1 MDWELRADFFERYGP
16 WALIAGGSEGT
27 GEAFAR
33 RLAAEGINLVLL
45 ARRQVPL
52 DSLAADIQAEH
63 NVEVR
68 TASVDLSDAD
78 AAATAAELTEGLD
91 VGLVIFNAGATIR
104 FNYFTD
110 WPEEDL
116 LALVNMNC
124 RTTTLLAH
132 RFAPRLID
140 RGRGGFVMVGSVAG
154 FAGSTHNSVYNAS
167 KAYDWI
173 LAEGLW
179 REFGIYGV
187 DAIAMVIG
195 ATDTPSHRRMG
206 ADLSAHNPME
216 ASDVAD
222 EALAN
227 LQNGPT
233 YVVGEHNRAAADS
246 ILTSQNRGAI
256 VSWMSESSAG
266 IAGDEMLP
274 MASSGVS
281 QK

>member
-1 MDWELRADFFERYGP
+1 MNWELPTDFSDRYGP

-33 RLAAEGINLVLL
+33 RLASEGINLVLL

-68 TASVDLSDAD
+68 TASVDLGDAD
-78 AAATAAELTEGLD
+78 AAATAAELTEDLD

-104 FNYFTD
+104 FNYFPE

-124 RTTTLLAH
+124 RTTTLMAH
-132 RFAPRLID
+132 RFAPRLIE
-140 RGRGGFVMVGSVAG
+140 RGRGGFVMIGSVAG
-154 FAGSTHNSVYNAS
+154 FAGSTHQSVYNAS
-167 KAYDWI
+167 KAYDWVF
-173 LAEGLW
+173 AEGLW
-179 REFGIYGV
+179 RELGIYGV

-206 ADLSAHNPME
+206 ADLSAHSPMD

-233 YVVGEHNRAAADS
+233 YVVGEHNRAAADF

-256 VSWMSESSAG
+256 VSSMSESSAG

-274 MASSGVS
+274 MAGD
-281 QK
+281 

>member
-1 MDWELRADFFERYGP
+1 MLPTDFSERYGP

-33 RLAAEGINLVLL
+33 RIAGEGVNVVLL
-45 ARRQVPL
+45 ARRQAPL
-52 DSLAADIQAEH
+52 DSLAADIQGEH

-68 TASVDLSDAD
+68 TASVDLADAD
-78 AAATAAELTEGLD
+78 AAATAAELTEELD

-104 FNYFTD
+104 FNYFAD

-116 LALVNMNC
+116 LTLVNMNC
-124 RTTTLLAH
+124 RTTTLFAH
-132 RFAPRLID
+132 RFAPRLIQ
-140 RGRGGFVMVGSVAG
+140 RGRGGFVLLGSVAG
-154 FAGSTHNSVYNAS
+154 FAGSTHQSVYNAS
-167 KAYDWI
+167 KAYDWV

-179 REFGIYGV
+179 RELGIYGV

-206 ADLSAHNPME
+206 ADLSAHSPMDS
-216 ASDVAD
+216 SDVAA

-227 LQNGPT
+227 LRNGPT
-233 YVVGEHNRAAADS
+233 YVVGEHNRAAADF

-256 VSWMSESSAG
+256 VSSMSESSAG

-274 MASSGVS
+274 MA
-281 QK
+281 

>member
-1 MDWELRADFFERYGP
+1 MNWELSADFSDRYGP

-33 RLAAEGINLVLL
+33 RLAREGINVALL
-45 ARRQVPL
+45 ARRQGPL
-52 DSLAADIQAEH
+52 DELAADIQSQH
-63 NVEVR
+63 GVEVR
-68 TASVDLSDAD
+68 TASVDLGDAD
-78 AAATAAELTEGLD
+78 AAAIAAELTDDLD

-104 FNYFTD
+104 FSYFAD
-110 WPEEDL
+110 WTEEDL

-124 RTTTLLAH
+124 RSTTLFAH
-132 RFAPRLID
+132 RFAPRLIE

-154 FAGSTHNSVYNAS
+154 FAGSTHQSVYNAS
-167 KAYDWI
+167 KAYDWVF
-173 LAEGLW
+173 AEGLW
-179 REFGIYGV
+179 RELGIYGV

-227 LQNGPT
+227 LHNGPT
-233 YVVGEHNRAAADS
+233 YVVGEHNRAAS
-246 ILTSQNRGAI
+246 EFILTPHNRGAI
-256 VSWMSESSAG
+256 VSSMSESSAG
-266 IAGDEMLP
+266 IAGDEILP
-274 MASSGVS
+274 MMPR
-281 QK
+281 